1 MEEKSNLIEV
11 HCKYCNSTHVIKK
24 GFNYN
29 KQQYQCKDC
38 KKYFRIGDNRIKR
51 DIRQKELALL
61 LYSHNTSI
69 RSIQSVLNKYFDT
82 KIGFNVIDNWIK
94 SSYKLLNYDI
104 KRLKN
109 ISDSDS
115 DNNIGIN
122 NTNTNFNTSSNNI
135 NNDIINNNDSSINN
149 NSISNNNTNI
159 KNSYD
164 NSNSNDIITAN
175 RNKPKTIEVLE
186 LDELY
191 TYFYDLKKNKEKMSK
206 YGLLLTET
214 EIKLF
219 HIK

>member
-82 KIGFNVIDNWIK
+82 KIGFNVIDNWIR

-109 ISDSDS
+109 ISNSDSDS
-115 DNNIGIN
+115 DNNI
-122 NTNTNFNTSSNNI
+122 NI
-135 NNDIINNNDSSINN
+135 NNNNN
-149 NSISNNNTNI
+149 
-159 KNSYD
+159 
-164 NSNSNDIITAN
+164 NSNDIITTNN